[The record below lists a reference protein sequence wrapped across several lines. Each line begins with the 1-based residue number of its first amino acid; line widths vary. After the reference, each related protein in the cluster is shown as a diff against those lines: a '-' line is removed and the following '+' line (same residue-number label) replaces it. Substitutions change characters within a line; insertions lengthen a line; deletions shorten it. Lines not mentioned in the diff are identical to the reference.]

1 MSANVPVW
9 LKGMTNATFGISGGL
24 VAITLPQVLAEQH
37 VPEAKIAA
45 MTAAAMSP
53 MIWVFLLCPMLDVR
67 FTRRWYA
74 VLSALVAAA
83 GVAAAVM
90 NVHRL
95 PVLEV
100 LLIVAFSAAA
110 VNQNALG
117 GWLST
122 VTPHEDE
129 SKLSAWFNVANIAGG
144 GLIATVAMEL
154 MHRLALPV
162 AAAALGASLLLPL
175 IIYPFIAVTQP
186 DARLASESFTQ
197 FFTEV
202 VLLLRRRDVL
212 LALMLFL
219 LPAASFTLTNILGG
233 VGGDFHASVRM
244 VSVAGGA
251 GVAIAGIV
259 GSLIYPFFA
268 RRLALRPLYLAIGA
282 VGALFTLSLLLVP
295 RTPAVFALSLL
306 GENIF
311 QSLAITGSFAI
322 AFETIGQKNPLAA
335 TTFSVLGAAF
345 NFPIIYMAVVDGRA
359 YSWHGLAGSYVAD
372 AGLGLLSCAL
382 LALLLRRAHRA
393 AKSGPKSA

>member
-1 MSANVPVW
+1 
-9 LKGMTNATFGISGGL
+9 MTNATFGISGGL

-95 PVLEV
+95 PVLEA
-100 LLIVAFSAAA
+100 LLIVGFAAA
-110 VNQNALG
+110 GINQNALG

-122 VTPHEDE
+122 VTPKEDE
-129 SKLSAWFNVANIAGG
+129 SRLSAWFNVANIAGG
-144 GLIATVAMEL
+144 GVIAMVAMEL
-154 MHRLALPV
+154 MHRLPLPL
-162 AAAALGASLLLPL
+162 AAAVLGASLLLPL
-175 IIYPFIAVTQP
+175 AIYPFIPVTQP
-186 DARLASESFTQ
+186 DARLASESFVQ
-197 FFTEV
+197 FFGEIL
-202 VLLLRRRDVL
+202 LLLRRREVL
-212 LALMLFL
+212 LALALFL

-233 VGGDFHASVRM
+233 VGGDFHASMRL
-244 VSVAGGA
+244 VSIAGGA

-259 GSLIYPFFA
+259 GSLVYPFFA

-282 VGALFTLSLLLVP
+282 VGALFTLSLLLLP

-322 AFETIGQKNPLAA
+322 AFETIGQNNPLAA
-335 TTFSVLGAAF
+335 TTFSVLAAAF
-345 NFPIIYMAVVDGRA
+345 NLPIIYMAVVDGRA
-359 YSWHGLAGSYVAD
+359 YSWHGLAGSYIAD
-372 AGLGLLSCAL
+372 AGLGLLACAL
-382 LALLLRRAHRA
+382 LALLLRWARGA
-393 AKSGPKSA
+393 ANSGPKTA

>member
-1 MSANVPVW
+1 MRATLPVW
-9 LKGMTNATFGISGGL
+9 LKGMTNLTFGISGGL

-37 VPEAKIAA
+37 VPEAKIAT

-53 MIWVFLLCPMLDVR
+53 MIWVFLLCPLLDVR

-74 VLSALVAAA
+74 VASALLAAA

-95 PVLEV
+95 TVLEV
-100 LLIVAFSAAA
+100 LLIVAFSAAGI
-110 VNQNALG
+110 NQNALG

-122 VTPHEDE
+122 VTPKEDE

-144 GLIATVAMEL
+144 GVIATVAMEL
-154 MHRLALPV
+154 MHRLPLPL
-162 AAAALGASLLLPL
+162 AAVLLGASLLLPL
-175 IIYPFIAVTQP
+175 AIYPFIPVTQP
-186 DARLASESFTQ
+186 DARLASESFVQ
-197 FFTEV
+197 FFGEI
-202 VLLLRRRDVL
+202 VLLLRRREVL
-212 LALMLFL
+212 LALALFL

-233 VGGDFHASVRM
+233 VGGDFRASMRL

-251 GVAIAGIV
+251 GVAIAGVV
-259 GSLIYPFFA
+259 GSLVYPFFA
-268 RRLALRPLYLAIGA
+268 RRLALRPLYVAIGV
-282 VGALFTLSLLLVP
+282 VGGLFTLSLLLLP

-322 AFETIGQKNPLAA
+322 AFETIGQNNPLAA
-335 TTFSVLGAAF
+335 TTFSVLAAAF

-359 YSWHGLAGSYVAD
+359 YSWHGLVGSYLAD

-382 LALLLRRAHRA
+382 LALLLRWAGRVRRA
-393 AKSGPKSA
+393 SGS